1 MKRFL
6 LLLACTVLLIGCAKR
21 AHWNQKMTLYFD
33 TPRGAVVASG
43 VVAVN
48 YVAPVWFQQINN
60 FQINVSGEA
69 IVVDMGEG
77 RTLFAL
83 LGGMENLMRDTLR
96 DAGLIDSPVYV
107 DVTKAIKAQ
116 TEPLTVQPKR
126 YPMLVTFEDVNDP
139 KSVRLVNPGA
149 LAASFGAGYALREI
163 TLEITR
169 EPVTKGVVE
178 AVLGW
183 LGSHPEPKLGPA
195 TGRTTNIPFYRRVAH
210 GDFIRR

>member
-1 MKRFL
+1 M
-6 LLLACTVLLIGCAKR
+6 TV
-21 AHWNQKMTLYFD
+21 YFD
-33 TPRGAVVASG
+33 TPQGAVVASG

-48 YVAPVWFQQINN
+48 YVSPVWFQQINN

-83 LGGMENLMRDTLR
+83 LGGVENLMRDTLR
-96 DAGLIDSPVYV
+96 DAGLINSPVYV
-107 DVTKAIKAQ
+107 DVTTAIMAQ

-126 YPMLVTFEDVNDP
+126 YPMLVTFEDVTDP
-139 KSVRLVNPGA
+139 KSVRLVDPA
-149 LAASFGAGYALREI
+149 DLAASFGAGYALRKI

-178 AVLGW
+178 GVLGW
-183 LGSHPEPKLGPA
+183 LHDPKYRTNPVWRSLGNLTQKTISGLTTFSKGS
-195 TGRTTNIPFYRRVAH
+195 
-210 GDFIRR
+210 